1 MEIQLFKETSAKLL
15 KLNLH
20 NAVQISNPN
29 EDEYPIQFAYGPV
42 HTSLGICG
50 FLLASQP

>member
-1 MEIQLFKETSAKLL
+1 MEIQLFKDTSGKLL

-20 NAVQISNPN
+20 NAVLSSNPN